1 MFEKVK
7 EILSEYADAEDI
19 RPESSLTADLGLTS
33 FDMVSLIMEFEET
46 FDIEIMDKDIR
57 KMITVGDI
65 VEYIEQKV

>member
-19 RPESSLTADLGLTS
+19 QPESSLTADLGLTS

-65 VEYIEQKV
+65 VEYIEQKA